1 MTCPLSNLTNKL
13 SEGIYKI
20 KCKSGH
26 DNQNCE
32 TCGITYKVCD
42 CFFENTNFKDD
53 IIEFK
58 YLCCNKNFQQN
69 FDEKL
74 KERFFNTNKFSDH
87 DINKFI
93 LLLQQGVY
101 LYRYKDDWE
110 KFNETSLAE
119 KKIFIVT

>member
-1 MTCPLSNLTNKL
+1 MACPLSNLTNKL

-20 KCKSGH
+20 KSKNGH

-58 YLCCNKNFQQN
+58 YLCCNKNFQQK

-74 KERFFNTNKFSDH
+74 KERFLIQTNFLTMIS
-87 DINKFI
+87 ISLFYCCNKVF
-93 LLLQQGVY
+93 
-101 LYRYKDDWE
+101 
-110 KFNETSLAE
+110 
-119 KKIFIVT
+119 IFISIRMIGKNSMKHR